1 MEEKGKNTKNMLPQG
16 SEFSHLNTRGKIIL
30 RRNQDFDI
38 ICFEIKFECY
48 FPTVMRLWLS
58 NHPTGPPT
66 PNVWSI
72 DDVSDID
79 VDCQ

>member
-1 MEEKGKNTKNMLPQG
+1 MLPRG
-16 SEFSHLNTRGKIIL
+16 SEFSDLNTRGKIIL

-38 ICFEIKFECY
+38 ICFEIKFEGY